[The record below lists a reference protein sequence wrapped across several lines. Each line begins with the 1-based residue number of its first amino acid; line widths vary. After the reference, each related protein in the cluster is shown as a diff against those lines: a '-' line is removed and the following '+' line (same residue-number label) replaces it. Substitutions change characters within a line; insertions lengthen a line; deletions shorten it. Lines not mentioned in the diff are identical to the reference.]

1 MAKMKRTTLAA
12 VLLLGLAT
20 GADAQPMKC
29 VDASG
34 KVRYLDATL
43 VGSEKCEPVKEGTN
57 VVPPQ
62 PASQAPAR
70 PRASNPAGAAQAS
83 EARLAA
89 AQSRLDEARKN
100 LAEQEAIR
108 TGGERNYARVEERLQ
123 PFQEAVQR
131 AEQEVERIR
140 RESR

>member
-1 MAKMKRTTLAA
+1 MKHLAFAASLSILAA
-12 VLLLGLAT
+12 
-20 GADAQPMKC
+20 GAGAQPMKC

-57 VVPPQ
+57 VVPSQ

-70 PRASNPAGAAQAS
+70 TRAPNPADARAS
-83 EARLAA
+83 EATLAA

-108 TGGERNYARVEERLQ
+108 TGGERNYARVQERLQ
-123 PFQEAVQR
+123 PFQEAVQQ